1 MEEKKT
7 LKINVLTISL
17 LLVIIILIGYICIE
31 KINSKRKIEDLENKI
46 NTISQTFTFSTN
58 AKDSNVSNSDGKIE
72 FSNTEIK
79 KAISD
84 YLNIFVG
91 WGSTDEI
98 LCDLGLMKNGEYN
111 NVNVTDDN
119 YKKTNIKYSDFENIV
134 EKYMTKE
141 WFEKINA
148 QRVLFKNIDGIVYYN
163 DVGLTG
169 TKYVIGKVEIKGD
182 YSDKSYIATGYS
194 ENVDGSKNEEII
206 EFHIENNNGK
216 CIISY
221 VSNSD
226 GKIEFSNTEIK
237 KVISDYLNIFV
248 GWGSTD
254 EILCDLGLMKNGEYN
269 NVNVTDDNYKK
280 TNIKYSDFE
289 NIVEKYMTK
298 EWFEKINAQRVLFKN
313 IDGIV
318 YYNDVGL
325 TGTKY
330 VIGKVEI
337 KGDYSDKSYI
347 ATGYSENVDGSKNEE
362 VIEFH
367 IENNNGKCIISYC
380 D

>member
-31 KINSKRKIEDLENKI
+31 KRDSKLKIEDLENKI
-46 NTISQTFTFSTN
+46 NTISQTFTSSTK
-58 AKDSNVSNSDGKIE
+58 AKDSNVSNSDEKIE

-91 WGSTDEI
+91 YGSTDEI

-119 YKKTNIKYSDFENIV
+119 YKKTNIKYSDFENTI

-148 QRVLFKNIDGIVYYN
+148 QRENKLFKNIDGILYYN

-169 TKYVIGKVEIKGD
+169 TEYVIEKVEIKGD

-194 ENVDGSKNEEII
+194 KNVD
-206 EFHIENNNGK
+206 
-216 CIISY
+216 
-221 VSNSD
+221 D
-226 GKIEFSNTEIK
+226 
-237 KVISDYLNIFV
+237 
-248 GWGSTD
+248 
-254 EILCDLGLMKNGEYN
+254 
-269 NVNVTDDNYKK
+269 
-280 TNIKYSDFE
+280 
-289 NIVEKYMTK
+289 
-298 EWFEKINAQRVLFKN
+298 
-313 IDGIV
+313 
-318 YYNDVGL
+318 
-325 TGTKY
+325 
-330 VIGKVEI
+330 
-337 KGDYSDKSYI
+337 
-347 ATGYSENVDGSKNEE
+347 SKNEE

-367 IENNNGKCIISYC
+367 IENNNGKCVISYC

>member
-31 KINSKRKIEDLENKI
+31 KRDSKLKIEDLENKI
-46 NTISQTFTFSTN
+46 NTISQTFTSSTK
-58 AKDSNVSNSDGKIE
+58 AKDSNVSNSDEKIE

-91 WGSTDEI
+91 YGSTDGI

-111 NVNVTDDN
+111 NINVTDDN
-119 YKKTNIKYSDFENIV
+119 YKKTNIKYSDFENTI

-148 QRVLFKNIDGIVYYN
+148 QRENKLFKNIDGILYYN

-169 TKYVIGKVEIKGD
+169 TEYVIEKVEIKGD

-194 ENVDGSKNEEII
+194 KNVD
-206 EFHIENNNGK
+206 
-216 CIISY
+216 
-221 VSNSD
+221 D
-226 GKIEFSNTEIK
+226 
-237 KVISDYLNIFV
+237 
-248 GWGSTD
+248 
-254 EILCDLGLMKNGEYN
+254 
-269 NVNVTDDNYKK
+269 
-280 TNIKYSDFE
+280 
-289 NIVEKYMTK
+289 
-298 EWFEKINAQRVLFKN
+298 
-313 IDGIV
+313 
-318 YYNDVGL
+318 
-325 TGTKY
+325 
-330 VIGKVEI
+330 
-337 KGDYSDKSYI
+337 
-347 ATGYSENVDGSKNEE
+347 SKNEE

-367 IENNNGKCIISYC
+367 IENNNGKCVISYC

>member
-31 KINSKRKIEDLENKI
+31 KRDSKLKIEDLENKI
-46 NTISQTFTFSTN
+46 NTISQTFTSSTK
-58 AKDSNVSNSDGKIE
+58 AKDSNVSNSDEKIE

-91 WGSTDEI
+91 YGSTDGI

-119 YKKTNIKYSDFENIV
+119 YKKTNIKYSDFENTI

-148 QRVLFKNIDGIVYYN
+148 QRENKLFKNIDGILYYN

-169 TKYVIGKVEIKGD
+169 TEYVIEKVEIKGD

-194 ENVDGSKNEEII
+194 KNVD
-206 EFHIENNNGK
+206 
-216 CIISY
+216 
-221 VSNSD
+221 D
-226 GKIEFSNTEIK
+226 
-237 KVISDYLNIFV
+237 
-248 GWGSTD
+248 
-254 EILCDLGLMKNGEYN
+254 
-269 NVNVTDDNYKK
+269 
-280 TNIKYSDFE
+280 
-289 NIVEKYMTK
+289 
-298 EWFEKINAQRVLFKN
+298 
-313 IDGIV
+313 
-318 YYNDVGL
+318 
-325 TGTKY
+325 
-330 VIGKVEI
+330 
-337 KGDYSDKSYI
+337 
-347 ATGYSENVDGSKNEE
+347 SKNEE

-367 IENNNGKCIISYC
+367 IENNNGKCVISYC

>member
-1 MEEKKT
+1 MEEKKA

-31 KINSKRKIEDLENKI
+31 KRDSKLKIEDLENKI
-46 NTISQTFTFSTN
+46 NTISQTFTSSTK
-58 AKDSNVSNSDGKIE
+58 AKDSNVSNSDEKIE

-91 WGSTDEI
+91 YGSTDGI

-111 NVNVTDDN
+111 NINVTDDN
-119 YKKTNIKYSDFENIV
+119 YKKTNIKYSDFENTI

-148 QRVLFKNIDGIVYYN
+148 QRENKLFKNIDGILYYN

-169 TKYVIGKVEIKGD
+169 TEYVIEKVEIKGD

-194 ENVDGSKNEEII
+194 
-206 EFHIENNNGK
+206 
-216 CIISY
+216 
-221 VSNSD
+221 
-226 GKIEFSNTEIK
+226 
-237 KVISDYLNIFV
+237 
-248 GWGSTD
+248 
-254 EILCDLGLMKNGEYN
+254 
-269 NVNVTDDNYKK
+269 
-280 TNIKYSDFE
+280 
-289 NIVEKYMTK
+289 
-298 EWFEKINAQRVLFKN
+298 KN
-313 IDGIV
+313 ID
-318 YYNDVGL
+318 D
-325 TGTKY
+325 
-330 VIGKVEI
+330 
-337 KGDYSDKSYI
+337 
-347 ATGYSENVDGSKNEE
+347 SKNEE

-367 IENNNGKCIISYC
+367 IENNNGKCVISYC

>member
-31 KINSKRKIEDLENKI
+31 KRDSKRKIEDLENKI
-46 NTISQTFTFSTN
+46 NTISQTFTSSTN
-58 AKDSNVSNSDGKIE
+58 AKKDSNVSNSDEKIE

-91 WGSTDEI
+91 YGSTDGI

-119 YKKTNIKYSDFENIV
+119 YKKTNIKYSDFENTI

-148 QRVLFKNIDGIVYYN
+148 QRENKLFKNIDGILYYN

-169 TKYVIGKVEIKGD
+169 TEYVIEKVEIKGD

-194 ENVDGSKNEEII
+194 
-206 EFHIENNNGK
+206 
-216 CIISY
+216 
-221 VSNSD
+221 
-226 GKIEFSNTEIK
+226 
-237 KVISDYLNIFV
+237 
-248 GWGSTD
+248 
-254 EILCDLGLMKNGEYN
+254 
-269 NVNVTDDNYKK
+269 
-280 TNIKYSDFE
+280 
-289 NIVEKYMTK
+289 
-298 EWFEKINAQRVLFKN
+298 KN
-313 IDGIV
+313 ID
-318 YYNDVGL
+318 D
-325 TGTKY
+325 
-330 VIGKVEI
+330 
-337 KGDYSDKSYI
+337 
-347 ATGYSENVDGSKNEE
+347 SKNEE

>member
-17 LLVIIILIGYICIE
+17 LLVIIILIVYICIE
-31 KINSKRKIEDLENKI
+31 KRDSKRKIEDLENKI
-46 NTISQTFTFSTN
+46 NTISQTFTSSTK
-58 AKDSNVSNSDGKIE
+58 AKDSNVSNSDEKIE

-91 WGSTDEI
+91 YGSTDGI

-119 YKKTNIKYSDFENIV
+119 YKKTNIKYSDFENTI

-148 QRVLFKNIDGIVYYN
+148 QRENKLFKNIDGILYYN

-169 TKYVIGKVEIKGD
+169 TEYVIEKVEIKGD

-194 ENVDGSKNEEII
+194 KNVD
-206 EFHIENNNGK
+206 
-216 CIISY
+216 
-221 VSNSD
+221 D
-226 GKIEFSNTEIK
+226 
-237 KVISDYLNIFV
+237 
-248 GWGSTD
+248 
-254 EILCDLGLMKNGEYN
+254 
-269 NVNVTDDNYKK
+269 
-280 TNIKYSDFE
+280 
-289 NIVEKYMTK
+289 
-298 EWFEKINAQRVLFKN
+298 
-313 IDGIV
+313 
-318 YYNDVGL
+318 
-325 TGTKY
+325 
-330 VIGKVEI
+330 
-337 KGDYSDKSYI
+337 
-347 ATGYSENVDGSKNEE
+347 SKNEE

-367 IENNNGKCIISYC
+367 IENNNGKCVISYC

>member
-169 TKYVIGKVEIKGD
+169 TKYVIGKVEIK
-182 YSDKSYIATGYS
+182 
-194 ENVDGSKNEEII
+194 
-206 EFHIENNNGK
+206 
-216 CIISY
+216 
-221 VSNSD
+221 
-226 GKIEFSNTEIK
+226 
-237 KVISDYLNIFV
+237 
-248 GWGSTD
+248 
-254 EILCDLGLMKNGEYN
+254 
-269 NVNVTDDNYKK
+269 
-280 TNIKYSDFE
+280 
-289 NIVEKYMTK
+289 
-298 EWFEKINAQRVLFKN
+298 
-313 IDGIV
+313 
-318 YYNDVGL
+318 
-325 TGTKY
+325 
-330 VIGKVEI
+330 
-337 KGDYSDKSYI
+337 
-347 ATGYSENVDGSKNEE
+347 
-362 VIEFH
+362 
-367 IENNNGKCIISYC
+367 
-380 D
+380 

>member
-31 KINSKRKIEDLENKI
+31 KRDSKRKIEDLENKI
-46 NTISQTFTFSTN
+46 NTISQTFISSTK
-58 AKDSNVSNSDGKIE
+58 AKDSNVSNSDEKIE

-91 WGSTDEI
+91 YGSTDGI

-119 YKKTNIKYSDFENIV
+119 YKKTNIKYSDFENTI

-148 QRVLFKNIDGIVYYN
+148 QRENKLFKNIDGILYYN

-169 TKYVIGKVEIKGD
+169 TEYVIEKVEIKGD

-194 ENVDGSKNEEII
+194 KNVD
-206 EFHIENNNGK
+206 
-216 CIISY
+216 
-221 VSNSD
+221 D
-226 GKIEFSNTEIK
+226 
-237 KVISDYLNIFV
+237 
-248 GWGSTD
+248 
-254 EILCDLGLMKNGEYN
+254 
-269 NVNVTDDNYKK
+269 
-280 TNIKYSDFE
+280 
-289 NIVEKYMTK
+289 
-298 EWFEKINAQRVLFKN
+298 
-313 IDGIV
+313 
-318 YYNDVGL
+318 
-325 TGTKY
+325 
-330 VIGKVEI
+330 
-337 KGDYSDKSYI
+337 
-347 ATGYSENVDGSKNEE
+347 SKNEE

-367 IENNNGKCIISYC
+367 IENNNGKCVISYC

>member
-31 KINSKRKIEDLENKI
+31 KRDSKRKIEDLENKI
-46 NTISQTFTFSTN
+46 NTISQTFTSSTK
-58 AKDSNVSNSDGKIE
+58 AKDSNVSNSDEKIE

-91 WGSTDEI
+91 YGSTDGI

-119 YKKTNIKYSDFENIV
+119 YKKTNIKYSDFENTI

-148 QRVLFKNIDGIVYYN
+148 QRENKLFKNIDGILYYN

-169 TKYVIGKVEIKGD
+169 TEYVIEKVEIKGD

-194 ENVDGSKNEEII
+194 KNVD
-206 EFHIENNNGK
+206 
-216 CIISY
+216 
-221 VSNSD
+221 D
-226 GKIEFSNTEIK
+226 
-237 KVISDYLNIFV
+237 
-248 GWGSTD
+248 
-254 EILCDLGLMKNGEYN
+254 
-269 NVNVTDDNYKK
+269 
-280 TNIKYSDFE
+280 
-289 NIVEKYMTK
+289 
-298 EWFEKINAQRVLFKN
+298 
-313 IDGIV
+313 
-318 YYNDVGL
+318 
-325 TGTKY
+325 
-330 VIGKVEI
+330 
-337 KGDYSDKSYI
+337 
-347 ATGYSENVDGSKNEE
+347 SKNEE

-367 IENNNGKCIISYC
+367 IENNNGKCVISYC

>member
-91 WGSTDEI
+91 YGSTDGI

-119 YKKTNIKYSDFENIV
+119 YKKTNIKYSDFENTI

-148 QRVLFKNIDGIVYYN
+148 QRENKLFKNIDGILYYN
-163 DVGLTG
+163 DVGLTR
-169 TKYVIGKVEIKGD
+169 TEYVIEKVEIKGD

-194 ENVDGSKNEEII
+194 
-206 EFHIENNNGK
+206 
-216 CIISY
+216 
-221 VSNSD
+221 
-226 GKIEFSNTEIK
+226 
-237 KVISDYLNIFV
+237 
-248 GWGSTD
+248 
-254 EILCDLGLMKNGEYN
+254 
-269 NVNVTDDNYKK
+269 
-280 TNIKYSDFE
+280 
-289 NIVEKYMTK
+289 
-298 EWFEKINAQRVLFKN
+298 KN
-313 IDGIV
+313 ID
-318 YYNDVGL
+318 D
-325 TGTKY
+325 
-330 VIGKVEI
+330 
-337 KGDYSDKSYI
+337 
-347 ATGYSENVDGSKNEE
+347 SKNEE

-367 IENNNGKCIISYC
+367 IENNNGKCVISYC

>member
-31 KINSKRKIEDLENKI
+31 KRDSKRKIEDLENKI
-46 NTISQTFTFSTN
+46 NTISQTFTSSTK
-58 AKDSNVSNSDGKIE
+58 AKDSNVSNSDEKIE

-79 KAISD
+79 KTISD

-91 WGSTDEI
+91 YGSTDGI

-119 YKKTNIKYSDFENIV
+119 YKKTNIKYSDFENTI

-148 QRVLFKNIDGIVYYN
+148 QRENKLFKNIDGILYYN

-169 TKYVIGKVEIKGD
+169 TEYVIEKVEIKGD

-194 ENVDGSKNEEII
+194 KNVD
-206 EFHIENNNGK
+206 
-216 CIISY
+216 
-221 VSNSD
+221 D
-226 GKIEFSNTEIK
+226 
-237 KVISDYLNIFV
+237 
-248 GWGSTD
+248 
-254 EILCDLGLMKNGEYN
+254 
-269 NVNVTDDNYKK
+269 
-280 TNIKYSDFE
+280 
-289 NIVEKYMTK
+289 
-298 EWFEKINAQRVLFKN
+298 
-313 IDGIV
+313 
-318 YYNDVGL
+318 
-325 TGTKY
+325 
-330 VIGKVEI
+330 
-337 KGDYSDKSYI
+337 
-347 ATGYSENVDGSKNEE
+347 SKNEE

-367 IENNNGKCIISYC
+367 IENNNGKCVISYC

>member
-7 LKINVLTISL
+7 LKINILTISL

-31 KINSKRKIEDLENKI
+31 KRDSEKKISSLEKDTKIMQDTINDLQEKRSQLTVDNTNDKNNIDEKNKNEEI
-46 NTISQTFTFSTN
+46 QIY
-58 AKDSNVSNSDGKIE
+58 
-72 FSNTEIK
+72 NTEIK

-91 WGSTDEI
+91 YGSTDGI

-119 YKKTNIKYSDFENIV
+119 YKKTNIKYSDFENTI

-148 QRVLFKNIDGIVYYN
+148 QRENKLFKNIDGILYYN

-169 TKYVIGKVEIKGD
+169 TEYVIQKVEIKGD

-194 ENVDGSKNEEII
+194 
-206 EFHIENNNGK
+206 
-216 CIISY
+216 
-221 VSNSD
+221 
-226 GKIEFSNTEIK
+226 
-237 KVISDYLNIFV
+237 
-248 GWGSTD
+248 
-254 EILCDLGLMKNGEYN
+254 
-269 NVNVTDDNYKK
+269 
-280 TNIKYSDFE
+280 
-289 NIVEKYMTK
+289 
-298 EWFEKINAQRVLFKN
+298 KN
-313 IDGIV
+313 ID
-318 YYNDVGL
+318 D
-325 TGTKY
+325 
-330 VIGKVEI
+330 
-337 KGDYSDKSYI
+337 
-347 ATGYSENVDGSKNEE
+347 SKNEE

>member
-31 KINSKRKIEDLENKI
+31 KRDSKLKIEDLENKI
-46 NTISQTFTFSTN
+46 NTISQTFTSSTK
-58 AKDSNVSNSDGKIE
+58 AKDSNVSNSDEKIE

-91 WGSTDEI
+91 YGSTDGI

-119 YKKTNIKYSDFENIV
+119 YKKTNIKYSDFENTI

-148 QRVLFKNIDGIVYYN
+148 QRENKLFKNIDGILYYN

-169 TKYVIGKVEIKGD
+169 TEYVIEKVEIKGD

-194 ENVDGSKNEEII
+194 
-206 EFHIENNNGK
+206 
-216 CIISY
+216 
-221 VSNSD
+221 
-226 GKIEFSNTEIK
+226 
-237 KVISDYLNIFV
+237 
-248 GWGSTD
+248 
-254 EILCDLGLMKNGEYN
+254 
-269 NVNVTDDNYKK
+269 
-280 TNIKYSDFE
+280 
-289 NIVEKYMTK
+289 
-298 EWFEKINAQRVLFKN
+298 KN
-313 IDGIV
+313 ID
-318 YYNDVGL
+318 D
-325 TGTKY
+325 
-330 VIGKVEI
+330 
-337 KGDYSDKSYI
+337 
-347 ATGYSENVDGSKNEE
+347 SKNEE

-367 IENNNGKCIISYC
+367 IENNNGKCVISYC

>member
-31 KINSKRKIEDLENKI
+31 KRDSEKKISSLEKNTKIMQDTINDLQEKRSQLTVDNTNDKNNIDEKNKNEEI
-46 NTISQTFTFSTN
+46 Q
-58 AKDSNVSNSDGKIE
+58 V
-72 FSNTEIK
+72 SNTEIK

-91 WGSTDEI
+91 YGSTDEI

-119 YKKTNIKYSDFENIV
+119 YKKTNIKYSDFENTI
-134 EKYMTKE
+134 EKYMAKE

-148 QRVLFKNIDGIVYYN
+148 QRENKLFKNIDGILYYN

-169 TKYVIGKVEIKGD
+169 TEYVIEKVEIKGD

-194 ENVDGSKNEEII
+194 
-206 EFHIENNNGK
+206 
-216 CIISY
+216 
-221 VSNSD
+221 
-226 GKIEFSNTEIK
+226 
-237 KVISDYLNIFV
+237 
-248 GWGSTD
+248 
-254 EILCDLGLMKNGEYN
+254 
-269 NVNVTDDNYKK
+269 
-280 TNIKYSDFE
+280 
-289 NIVEKYMTK
+289 
-298 EWFEKINAQRVLFKN
+298 KN
-313 IDGIV
+313 ID
-318 YYNDVGL
+318 D
-325 TGTKY
+325 
-330 VIGKVEI
+330 
-337 KGDYSDKSYI
+337 
-347 ATGYSENVDGSKNEE
+347 SKNEE

-367 IENNNGKCIISYC
+367 IENNNGKCIIAYC

>member
-31 KINSKRKIEDLENKI
+31 KRDSEKKISSLEKDTKIMQDTINDLQEKRSQLTVDNTDDKNNIDEKNKNEEI
-46 NTISQTFTFSTN
+46 QI
-58 AKDSNVSNSDGKIE
+58 
-72 FSNTEIK
+72 SNTEIK
-79 KAISD
+79 KAIFD

-91 WGSTDEI
+91 YGSTDGI

-119 YKKTNIKYSDFENIV
+119 YKKTNIKYSDFENTI

-148 QRVLFKNIDGIVYYN
+148 QRENKLFKNIDGILYYN

-169 TKYVIGKVEIKGD
+169 TEYVIEKVEIKGD

-194 ENVDGSKNEEII
+194 
-206 EFHIENNNGK
+206 
-216 CIISY
+216 
-221 VSNSD
+221 
-226 GKIEFSNTEIK
+226 
-237 KVISDYLNIFV
+237 
-248 GWGSTD
+248 
-254 EILCDLGLMKNGEYN
+254 
-269 NVNVTDDNYKK
+269 
-280 TNIKYSDFE
+280 
-289 NIVEKYMTK
+289 
-298 EWFEKINAQRVLFKN
+298 KN
-313 IDGIV
+313 ID
-318 YYNDVGL
+318 D
-325 TGTKY
+325 
-330 VIGKVEI
+330 
-337 KGDYSDKSYI
+337 
-347 ATGYSENVDGSKNEE
+347 SKNEE

>member
-31 KINSKRKIEDLENKI
+31 KRDSKLKIEDLENKI
-46 NTISQTFTFSTN
+46 NTISQTFTSSTK
-58 AKDSNVSNSDGKIE
+58 AKDSNVSNSDEKIE

-91 WGSTDEI
+91 YGSTDGI

-119 YKKTNIKYSDFENIV
+119 YKKTNIKYSDFENTI

-148 QRVLFKNIDGIVYYN
+148 QRENKLFKNIDGILYYN

-169 TKYVIGKVEIKGD
+169 TEYVIEKVEIKGD
-182 YSDKSYIATGYS
+182 YSDKSYIATVYS
-194 ENVDGSKNEEII
+194 KNVD
-206 EFHIENNNGK
+206 
-216 CIISY
+216 
-221 VSNSD
+221 D
-226 GKIEFSNTEIK
+226 
-237 KVISDYLNIFV
+237 
-248 GWGSTD
+248 
-254 EILCDLGLMKNGEYN
+254 
-269 NVNVTDDNYKK
+269 
-280 TNIKYSDFE
+280 
-289 NIVEKYMTK
+289 
-298 EWFEKINAQRVLFKN
+298 
-313 IDGIV
+313 
-318 YYNDVGL
+318 
-325 TGTKY
+325 
-330 VIGKVEI
+330 
-337 KGDYSDKSYI
+337 
-347 ATGYSENVDGSKNEE
+347 SKNEE

-367 IENNNGKCIISYC
+367 IENNNGKCVISYC